1 MSTAH
6 VTQEASKLLDQLK
19 DIHIPEPSGGWTHS
33 INTWWIS
40 VAGILAVII
49 IGVLARRYYMRTRT
63 RRYALAELEAM
74 QARFNEHGEHQRL
87 LNELNMLLRRMA
99 MINYDREK
107 ISPLAGRNWLTF
119 LDRSGQTQEF
129 SQGIGQ
135 VLIQAYQPSPE
146 AFDENALIEVVRQWI
161 KRQL

>member
-19 DIHIPEPSGGWTHS
+19 DIHIPEPTGGWTPS

-49 IGVLARRYYMRTRT
+49 IGILARRYYLRTRT
-63 RRYALAELEAM
+63 RRYALKELERM
-74 QARFNEHGEHQRL
+74 QVRFTEHGERQRL

-107 ISPLAGRNWLTF
+107 ISPLAGQHWLAF

-129 SQGIGQ
+129 SQGVGQ

-146 AFDENALIEVVRQWI
+146 AFDESALIEVVKQWI

>member
-19 DIHIPEPSGGWTHS
+19 DIHIPEPSGGWTPS
-33 INTWWIS
+33 VNIWWIS
-40 VAGILAVII
+40 VAGILAVIM

-63 RRYALAELEAM
+63 RRYALKELESM
-74 QARFNEHGEHQRL
+74 QVRFNEHGEHQRL

-107 ISPLAGRNWLTF
+107 ISPLAGRHWLTF

-129 SQGIGQ
+129 SQGVGK